1 MASSPSSSPPPS
13 ISAPTT
19 PHKRSFTNS
28 HNFLRVKRPSYPHPP
43 PFPALCRCS
52 APSSADNNNNSSFNR
67 RWDLVIQDAF
77 KNAVKL
83 FDSFLK
89 EYGAP
94 QDDAVLEEEKRDE
107 SGEDEWDWDR
117 WKSHFDE
124 VDDQERL
131 VSILKSQ
138 LGNAVFKEEYDDAA
152 RLKVAIAAAATN
164 DAVGRVMS
172 NLNRAV
178 VQERYEDA
186 ALLRDNAGAGLRN
199 GESVDHLL
207 CIVVLLVGWWAGI
220 SEDKKDPY
228 GLIIRVTAEHGK
240 YVARS
245 YSPRQLATAAAG
257 VPLFEIFLTVNKKGE
272 YQQQA
277 VYLKRK
283 GVFDDSS
290 VVSSKASGGT
300 GRLNP
305 PGSTEDKDD
314 LLVVSAEDTED
325 GDESD
330 DSSDLAEGLSGFQN
344 ILRDMIPGVRVKV
357 LKVTAP
363 GKVDRDFISK
373 VIEQIMEEEDEEKDA
388 EVENVESEDE
398 DKDESDEERNEIE
411 MDAGR
416 GIIENEEEQTEVSV
430 KVVVGGL
437 VQKLP
442 GNKPAKEFLRVPAK
456 LEKKGRLSFSFS
468 IEKDSKRRDSGAKDL
483 GSVDNKARLGS
494 QRSIENVMLDLAK
507 FIGRE
512 KIPLKVLKD
521 LSELIN
527 LSLSQAQNHQPL
539 SGSTT
544 FHRIET
550 ATSQDAL
557 NGLYIGA
564 HGLHTSEVINL
575 RRKFGQWQDDGGIK
589 NPSNLEFYEYVEAIK
604 VTGDPYVPAGQVAF
618 RAKVGK
624 RYQLPHKGIIPE
636 EFGVIARYKGQGR
649 LAEPGFQ
656 NPRWVDGELVILD
669 GKYIKGGPVVGFVYW
684 APEYHF
690 LVFFNRLRLL
700 KHALSEPLIAPLVVG
715 SVNSSG
721 CTWHLDL
728 SVLTAINFCPEDY
741 LMENIISDGFLSNCK
756 EYVLL
761 KVCCF
766 HIADS
771 DDICYPEVPFQVEL
785 LIVPGSIRPY
795 GKCSLC

>member
-1 MASSPSSSPPPS
+1 MMASSPSSSSPPPS

-186 ALLRDNAGAGLRN
+186 ALLRDNAGAGL
-199 GESVDHLL
+199 LL
-207 CIVVLLVGWWAGI
+207 FEVGWWAGI

-290 VVSSKASGGT
+290 TVSSKASGGT

-373 VIEQIMEEEDEEKDA
+373 VIEQIMEEEDEEKDTD
-388 EVENVESEDE
+388 VENVESEDE

-411 MDAGR
+411 VDAGL

-557 NGLYIGA
+557 NGLYIGV
-564 HGLHTSEVINL
+564 HGLRTSEVINL

-669 GKYIKGGPVVGFVYW
+669 GKSYLFWKGDLVSFVFGIGGIQIMVV
-684 APEYHF
+684 
-690 LVFFNRLRLL
+690 LL
-700 KHALSEPLIAPLVVG
+700 KHALSEPLIAPLVLG

-728 SVLTAINFCPEDY
+728 SVLTAMNVRCSSQNAFCDCNCHYSDEDY
-741 LMENIISDGFLSNCK
+741 
-756 EYVLL
+756 
-761 KVCCF
+761 
-766 HIADS
+766 
-771 DDICYPEVPFQVEL
+771 DICYPEVPFQVEL
-785 LIVPGSIRPY
+785 LIVPGSIRPFILALL
-795 GKCSLC
+795 GSLSSWKGGFLR

>member
-1 MASSPSSSPPPS
+1 MMASSPSSSSPPPS

-186 ALLRDNAGAGLRN
+186 ALLRDNAGAGL
-199 GESVDHLL
+199 LL
-207 CIVVLLVGWWAGI
+207 FEVGWWAGI

-290 VVSSKASGGT
+290 TVSSKASGGT

-373 VIEQIMEEEDEEKDA
+373 VIEQIMEEEDEEKDTD
-388 EVENVESEDE
+388 VENVESEDE

-411 MDAGR
+411 VDAGL

-557 NGLYIGA
+557 NGLYIGV
-564 HGLHTSEVINL
+564 HGLRTSEVINL

-604 VTGDPYVPAGQVAF
+604 VTGDPYVPAGQ
-618 RAKVGK
+618 
-624 RYQLPHKGIIPE
+624 
-636 EFGVIARYKGQGR
+636 IARYKGQGR

-669 GKYIKGGPVVGFVYW
+669 GKVIFFFYLPCAVV
-684 APEYHF
+684 
-690 LVFFNRLRLL
+690 RLL
-700 KHALSEPLIAPLVVG
+700 KHALSEPLIAPLVLG

-728 SVLTAINFCPEDY
+728 SVLTAMNVRCSSQNAFCDCNCHYSDEDY
-741 LMENIISDGFLSNCK
+741 
-756 EYVLL
+756 
-761 KVCCF
+761 
-766 HIADS
+766 
-771 DDICYPEVPFQVEL
+771 DICYPEVPFQVEL

>member
-1 MASSPSSSPPPS
+1 MMASSPSSSPPPS

-186 ALLRDNAGAGLRN
+186 ALLRDNAGAGL
-199 GESVDHLL
+199 LL
-207 CIVVLLVGWWAGI
+207 FEVGWWAGI

-669 GKYIKGGPVVGFVYW
+669 GK
-684 APEYHF
+684 
-690 LVFFNRLRLL
+690 
-700 KHALSEPLIAPLVVG
+700 
-715 SVNSSG
+715 
-721 CTWHLDL
+721 
-728 SVLTAINFCPEDY
+728 
-741 LMENIISDGFLSNCK
+741 

>member
-1 MASSPSSSPPPS
+1 MMASSPSSSPPPS

-669 GKYIKGGPVVGFVYW
+669 GKKF
-684 APEYHF
+684 F
-690 LVFFNRLRLL
+690 LKCSAMCTILF
-700 KHALSEPLIAPLVVG
+700 IIGVG
-715 SVNSSG
+715 SPIFSG
-721 CTWHLDL
+721 K
-728 SVLTAINFCPEDY
+728 FCPEDY

>member
-1 MASSPSSSPPPS
+1 MMASSPSSPS
-13 ISAPTT
+13 ISAPIT

-28 HNFLRVKRPSYPHPP
+28 HKFLRVKRPSYPHLP

-52 APSSADNNNNSSFNR
+52 APSFDNNNNNSFNR

-77 KNAVKL
+77 RNAVKL

-94 QDDAVLEEEKRDE
+94 QDDAVLEEEKSDE

-178 VQERYEDA
+178 VEERYEDA
-186 ALLRDNAGAGLRN
+186 ALLRDNAGTG
-199 GESVDHLL
+199 
-207 CIVVLLVGWWAGI
+207 LVGWWAGI

-257 VPLFEIFLTVNKKGE
+257 VPLFEIFLTVNKKGD

-283 GVFDDSS
+283 GVFEDSS
-290 VVSSKASGGT
+290 TVSSKASGGSD
-300 GRLNP
+300 RLNP

-314 LLVVSAEDTED
+314 LLVVSTEETED

-373 VIEQIMEEEDEEKDA
+373 VIEQIMEEEDEEKDT

-398 DKDESDEERNEIE
+398 DKDESEEERNEIE
-411 MDAGR
+411 MDAHR
-416 GIIENEEEQTEVSV
+416 GIIESEEEQTEVSV

-442 GNKPAKEFLRVPAK
+442 ANKPAKEFLRVPAK
-456 LEKKGRLSFSFS
+456 LETKGHLSFSFS

-483 GSVDNKARLGS
+483 GLVDDKARLGS

-550 ATSQDAL
+550 ATSPDPL

-564 HGLHTSEVINL
+564 HGLHTSEVIHL
-575 RRKFGQWQDDGGIK
+575 RRKFGQWQDDGGTK

-649 LAEPGFQ
+649 LAEPGFR

-669 GKYIKGGPVVGFVYW
+669 GKFIKGGPVVGFVYW

-690 LVFFNRLRLL
+690 LVFFNRLRL
-700 KHALSEPLIAPLVVG
+700 
-715 SVNSSG
+715 
-721 CTWHLDL
+721 
-728 SVLTAINFCPEDY
+728 
-741 LMENIISDGFLSNCK
+741 
-756 EYVLL
+756 
-761 KVCCF
+761 
-766 HIADS
+766 
-771 DDICYPEVPFQVEL
+771 Q
-785 LIVPGSIRPY
+785 
-795 GKCSLC
+795 